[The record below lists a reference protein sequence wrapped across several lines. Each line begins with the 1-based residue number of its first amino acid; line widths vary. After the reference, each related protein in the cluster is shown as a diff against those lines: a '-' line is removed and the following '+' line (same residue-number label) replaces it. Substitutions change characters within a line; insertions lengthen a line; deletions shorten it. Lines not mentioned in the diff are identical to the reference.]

1 MNAHMP
7 AHIHWS
13 TACFTDA
20 AVAAPA
26 DLYGLGQHMQQ
37 CSLAR
42 GRTLYLRG
50 GLDALHRNLSARFVT
65 SLSLLLVLV
74 VGTTVLLW

>member
-7 AHIHWS
+7 AHTHWS

-20 AVAAPA
+20 AGAAPA

-42 GRTLYLRG
+42 GRALFLRG

-65 SLSLLLVLV
+65 SLSLLIVLLV
-74 VGTTVLLW
+74 GATVLLW

>member
-1 MNAHMP
+1 MSNHMP
-7 AHIHWS
+7 ANIHWS

-20 AVAAPA
+20 AIAAPA

-42 GRTLYLRG
+42 GRAVYLRG
-50 GLDALHRNLSARFVT
+50 GLDALHRSLSARFVT
-65 SLSLLLVLV
+65 SLSLVLVVV

>member
-7 AHIHWS
+7 VNTHWS
-13 TACFTDA
+13 TACFTGA
-20 AVAAPA
+20 AGAVPA
-26 DLYGLGQHMQQ
+26 DIYGLGQHLQQ

-42 GRTLYLRG
+42 SRALYLRC
-50 GLDALHRNLSARFVT
+50 GLDAMHRNLSSRFVT

-74 VGTTVLLW
+74 IGTTVLLW